1 MESPLRKYADP
12 YHPHG
17 LYGFDVVEDAIESR
31 GYERSFD
38 FTLSTEARLHA
49 NVKLQGAMVRCG
61 LRSSQPLLA
70 LRCIAGLI
78 AEGDFGRR
86 DN

>member
-1 MESPLRKYADP
+1 M
-12 YHPHG
+12 
-17 LYGFDVVEDAIESR
+17 
-31 GYERSFD
+31 
-38 FTLSTEARLHA
+38 
-49 NVKLQGAMVRCG
+49 KLQGAMVRCG

>member
-1 MESPLRKYADP
+1 MESPLRKYSLP
-12 YHPHG
+12 FHPHG
-17 LYGFDVVEDAIESR
+17 TEGFDAVEDAIDA

-38 FTLSTEARLHA
+38 FTLSTEARLHS
-49 NVKLQGAMVRCG
+49 NMKLQGAMVRCG